1 VKDNAPPDDRS
12 QYLADMLD
20 VESDGKCPWRP
31 EELAAILRHQLAA
44 PLEGGCPDLCADEN
58 GPVPIDA
65 ADTSLGSL
73 NDLFRSPRPPI
84 ELIER
89 VKRFAKACR
98 TRPDSPLP
106 DEIATVLYLLAI
118 VAAKT
123 KCGRS
128 ISQLDDATLQTSL
141 AWALRQPW
149 LDETTRQLLGAYP
162 SQ

>member
-1 VKDNAPPDDRS
+1 MKGTTPLDDRS

-20 VESDGKCPWRP
+20 VESDRKCPWRP
-31 EELAAILRHQLAA
+31 EELAAILRHQLSV
-44 PLEGGCPDLCADEN
+44 PLEGGCPDFCAEEDR
-58 GPVPIDA
+58 PVPIVA

-73 NDLFRSPRPPI
+73 GDLFRSPSPPI

-118 VAAKT
+118 VVART

-128 ISQLDDATLQTSL
+128 ISQLDDAALQTSL
-141 AWALRQPW
+141 AWALHQPW
-149 LDETTRQLLGAYP
+149 LDKATRQLLGTYP
-162 SQ
+162 KQ